1 MEEEVLVFVG
11 EPWDPVMGVPPS
23 PLPHGGE
30 NAKLSQAFV
39 GRPHDPL
46 MGRARPFAS
55 WRERL
60 KVCVSKSARNAQT
73 VAVAV

>member
-11 EPWDPVMGVPPS
+11 EPRDPVMGVPPS

-30 NAKLSQAFV
+30 NAKLIQAFV

-55 WRERL
+55 WRGTLESL
-60 KVCVSKSARNAQT
+60 C
-73 VAVAV
+73 